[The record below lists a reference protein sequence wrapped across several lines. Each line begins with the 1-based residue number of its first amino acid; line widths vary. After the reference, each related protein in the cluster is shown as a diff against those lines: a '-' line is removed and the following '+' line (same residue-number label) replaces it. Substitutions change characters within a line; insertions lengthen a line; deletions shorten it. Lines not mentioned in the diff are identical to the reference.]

1 MILTMELTFECKNLH
16 ELDKIAAELLIK
28 LEGKTIVAVFG
39 AMGAGKTT
47 LIKSM
52 CKKLGVSDP
61 VSSPTFGLMN
71 EYTTGT
77 QTVYHFDFYR
87 IKSETE
93 AYDIGYEDFFY
104 SGNLCFI
111 EWPEKIKNLLPNDRA
126 EIHIA
131 EENGTRQIKL
141 SL

>member
-28 LEGKTIVAVFG
+28 LEDKTIVAVFG
-39 AMGAGKTT
+39 ALGAGKTT

-61 VSSPTFGLMN
+61 VSSPTFALMN
-71 EYTTGT
+71 EYTTGS

-104 SGNLCFI
+104 SGNVCFI
-111 EWPEKIKNLLPNDRA
+111 EWPEKIKNLLPDDRA

-131 EENGTRQIKL
+131 EVNGMRQIKL
-141 SL
+141 TL